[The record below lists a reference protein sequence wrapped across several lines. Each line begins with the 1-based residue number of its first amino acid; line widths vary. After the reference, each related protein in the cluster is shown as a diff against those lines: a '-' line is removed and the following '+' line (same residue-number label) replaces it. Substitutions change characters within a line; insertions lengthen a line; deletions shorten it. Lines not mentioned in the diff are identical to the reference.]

1 MSVSKLGFAVK
12 VGLAFWLL
20 LAPGEN
26 WTWVIVGGH
35 DVQRA
40 CEEARNERLDGD
52 YLVCAATPARTAGQP
67 TTAYQPTGP
76 GPRERG
82 PSPSLTLGNDRR
94 PNL

>member
-40 CEEARNERLDGD
+40 CEEARNELARRRLPRLRGD
-52 YLVCAATPARTAGQP
+52 AG
-67 TTAYQPTGP
+67 A
-76 GPRERG
+76 
-82 PSPSLTLGNDRR
+82 DRR
-94 PNL
+94 AADGRLSTDRPWPK

>member
-1 MSVSKLGFAVK
+1 MSVTKLGFALK
-12 VGLAFWLL
+12 VGVTFWLL

-35 DVQRA
+35 DVQHA

-52 YLVCAATPARTAGQP
+52 YLVCAATPPSTAVRP

-76 GPRERG
+76 GPSERS
-82 PSPSLTLGNDRR
+82 PSPGLTLGNDRR
-94 PNL
+94 PNF

>member
-1 MSVSKLGFAVK
+1 MSVIKLGFPVK

-35 DVQRA
+35 DVQHA

-52 YLVCAATPARTAGQP
+52 YLVCAAAPPSTAMH
-67 TTAYQPTGP
+67 QPTGP
-76 GPRERG
+76 APSERG
-82 PSPSLTLGNDRR
+82 PSPGLTLGNDGR
-94 PNL
+94 PNP